1 MEKHRTP
8 IKNQRVKGAKST
20 GISFSTDYAG
30 VDAAIAAGGTLDEL
44 LKWDNGEYPVW
55 FMARVMK
62 WHEMSGMID
71 MHRGNA
77 GMGG

>member
-1 MEKHRTP
+1 VEKNQIP

-30 VDAAIAAGGTLDEL
+30 VDAAIAAGASLDEL
-44 LKWDNGEYPVW
+44 LKWDNGEYPGW
-55 FMARVMK
+55 FMARVIK

-71 MHRGNA
+71 MHRGDT
-77 GMGG
+77 GMSG